1 MLFRICALALIFL
14 SRLRFPRK
22 KSITQIIKE
31 RYGIEI
37 LKSIRKFE
45 KVDFKLRKAR
55 LDLSFLSF
63 CKENYLTPKFLQFK
77 LANRNL
83 HQSSAYKECQ
93 QTLLNAEIK
102 EKKSIIDIHNINF
115 IKLKEVIKDQINF
128 IDFVHITTLFLTS
141 NNRLLDKSQTT
152 QDRKIVELCKE
163 RVPCNDP
170 DKVIFNFSSIDLTDS
185 DKSLLCKGLDF
196 ALIPK
201 KLEYSN
207 YLVDFELFY
216 RDVVNF
222 ATSYLDHELIKCK
235 IKDIALTS
243 FKSFKRI
250 SQENNL
256 SSEELQSLKKL
267 NENKEIVIQKS
278 DKGKSVVIL
287 NKDVYTSRVKTLLS
301 DHTKFEKLKIDPN
314 KELNFIINSE
324 LRVKEVLKEIK
335 KKNQIDQE
343 QYFKLCPSGS
353 RFGILYGLAKIHK
366 KVVDGCPP
374 FRPILS
380 AIGTPTYKLAK
391 FFVPILNSI
400 TSNEY
405 TIKDSFDFSS
415 DILEQN
421 ANLYMASLDIDSL
434 FTNLPLDE
442 TIDICIE
449 NIFQNKNTV
458 NNFDKN
464 NFRKMLTLA
473 TKESYFVFDKN
484 YYKQID
490 GVGMGSPLG
499 PTLANAFLCHH
510 EKKWLANCPFE
521 FKPVYYKRYVDDIF
535 VLLKSETHLPLFK
548 NYMNSCHQNIK
559 FSSEKENN
567 DILPFLDVKVSRN
580 TNHFVTSVYR
590 KPTFSG
596 VFSHFDSFI
605 PETYKIGLIS
615 TLIFRGY
622 NICSQMSK
630 FHEEMCYLRNIF
642 KKNGY
647 SENMFDRCLKTF
659 LNKIYIKKVVEDTVS
674 RKEIYITLPYLGN
687 ISLIARTNLQKTA
700 RDFLPF
706 AKLHVCFKI
715 PTRLS
720 SQFNFKDKISNEI
733 RSLVSYKFQCSS
745 CNTTYIGKTKR
756 HFKVRVSEHMG
767 VSPLTGKVLKS
778 NNSSTAV
785 RDHMLV
791 CDTKVSYDDFSIIAN
806 SSNDFRLKIQE
817 SLLIKRDNPHL
828 NKATESLPLILF

>member
-201 KLEYSN
+201 RLEYSN

-278 DKGKSVVIL
+278 HKGKSVVIL

-778 NNSSTAV
+778 NNTSTAV

>member
-201 KLEYSN
+201 RLEYSN

-278 DKGKSVVIL
+278 HKGKSVVIL

-301 DHTKFEKLKIDPN
+301 EHTKFEKLKIDSN

-778 NNSSTAV
+778 NNTSTAV